1 MQDLHFDK
9 HYLPGEVVSL
19 EVSGPIHPATTGRF
33 SWIIWWLFAQKFHRI
48 ILDLSKVA
56 TIDSTGVGVLVN
68 ATETARE
75 NAGDLV
81 LIHPSEKVSWA
92 LKTFNLTS
100 FFTMANSREAAET
113 AFAAMGRG
121 SDGVRKGT

>member
-9 HYLPGEVVSL
+9 HYLPDGVVSL
-19 EVSGPIHPATTGRF
+19 EISGPIHPATTGRF
-33 SWIIWWLFAQKFHRI
+33 SWIIWGLFAQKFHRI

-75 NAGDLV
+75 NVGDLV
-81 LIHPSEKVSWA
+81 LINPSEKVSWA
-92 LKTFNLTS
+92 LKTFNLTA
-100 FFTMANSREAAET
+100 FFTMADSQEAAEKT
-113 AFAAMGRG
+113 FAALGRG
-121 SDGVRKGT
+121 SDSGRNGE